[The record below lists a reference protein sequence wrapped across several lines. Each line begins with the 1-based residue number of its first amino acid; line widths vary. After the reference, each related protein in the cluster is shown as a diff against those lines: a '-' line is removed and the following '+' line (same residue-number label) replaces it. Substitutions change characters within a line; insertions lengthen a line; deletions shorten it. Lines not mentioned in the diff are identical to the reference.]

1 MRSWVGFRQLGVSYE
16 RAHRA
21 AGKSK
26 YSIAKLFVLATDGL
40 LTFSEVPLR
49 LATFFG
55 LIVASISF
63 MWAMY
68 ILAWRLLYGNSELQG
83 FATLACGMFFLGGI
97 QLICLGIVGEYI
109 ARIHNEVKRRPVYIV
124 DQRLGFDNQQHDS

>member
-1 MRSWVGFRQLGVSYE
+1 MI
-16 RAHRA
+16 APPRA

-26 YSIAKLFVLATDGL
+26 YSIAELFVLATDGL

-63 MWAMY
+63 IWAMY
-68 ILAWRLLYGNSELQG
+68 IVAWRLLYENSELQG